1 MNPEQMTEEIREVNL
16 SYMLRARQMVQQDK
30 ASAIYRLGISK
41 EVADIIDNLSHGQI
55 LKMVAANLLLCRFRI
70 DDRLILE
77 MLANN
82 NRSHAMSQSHA
93 AILRA
98 AQPLEQMA

>member
-1 MNPEQMTEEIREVNL
+1 MNTQKMTEEIREVNL
-16 SYMLRARQMVQQDK
+16 SYMLLARQMVQQDK
-30 ASAIYRLGISK
+30 DSAIYRLGISK
-41 EVADIIDNLSHGQI
+41 EVADIIENLTHGQI

-82 NRSHAMSQSHA
+82 NRSHAMAQSHA
-93 AILRA
+93 AILMA
-98 AQPLEQMA
+98 GQPTEQMA

>member
-16 SYMLRARQMVQQDK
+16 SYMLLARQMVQQDK

-55 LKMVAANLLLCRFRI
+55 LKMVSANLLLCRFRI

-93 AILRA
+93 AILMA
-98 AQPLEQMA
+98 DQPLEQMA

>member
-16 SYMLRARQMVQQDK
+16 SYMLLARQMVQQDK

-93 AILRA
+93 AILMTD
-98 AQPLEQMA
+98 QPLEQVA